1 MAYYHGLLTTGEIR
15 MLPGWK
21 TSVLAVLLT
30 IGVSGVITKPVQ
42 GQTDGYLKNVF
53 VYTRA
58 EPAADASL
66 EKAAGPFTSVPSC
79 TLLDTRRRKDGP
91 VLRSDVLKLVRAH
104 VRKCGIP
111 ESSTAVS
118 VKATVFQPTGR
129 GNLRFYRG
137 DLTAPSPHSAILRF
151 QRGRTASRPV
161 VVPVS
166 EDCNIAVLPFVAGGG
181 EAHVVLEVNGYYE

>member
-1 MAYYHGLLTTGEIR
+1 MFLNRKASALVVFLMTGI
-15 MLPGWK
+15 PAA
-21 TSVLAVLLT
+21 AVAQSSSAPARPF
-30 IGVSGVITKPVQ
+30 SGM
-42 GQTDGYLKNVF
+42 F
-53 VYTRA
+53 VYTPG
-58 EPAADASL
+58 EPAADAAL
-66 EKAAGPFTSVPSC
+66 GKAARPFTSVPSC
-79 TLLDTRRRKDGP
+79 TLLDTRRRKQGP
-91 VLRSDVLKLVRAH
+91 ALSSDVLKLVRAH

-118 VKATVFQPTGR
+118 LKATVFQPTGQ

-151 QRGRTASRPV
+151 QRGRTATRPV

-166 EDCNIAVLPFVAGGG
+166 EDCNIAVLPFVAGAG